1 MKYLII
7 GILVLA
13 SGMLYFMY
21 QSNKASAE
29 RLQQAEIAHQQRLM
43 NEKPDTITSESTT
56 ENIAAKN
63 AIEQKPE
70 TPEQVGRVVSEQA
83 SASGGN
89 KYTEQE
95 WLSICKSAA
104 GAARAIMNSRQR
116 GATITDMMDRV
127 VGTAE
132 PELKGIVQA
141 FVVEAYEE
149 PRYNVPE
156 NQLKAEIDFE
166 NNAYLTCLKA
176 RS

>member
-1 MKYLII
+1 MKYLLIALAI
-7 GILVLA
+7 LA
-13 SGMLYFMY
+13 SGMLYFMH

-29 RLQQAEIAHQQRLM
+29 RLKQAEIAHQQRRM
-43 NEKPDTITSESTT
+43 NEMPDAIKNESTKET
-56 ENIAAKN
+56 AAVKSVV
-63 AIEQKPE
+63 EQKIE
-70 TPEQVGRVVSEQA
+70 TSGQPGLAVSEKT
-83 SASGGN
+83 SVSSGN

-166 NNAYLTCLKA
+166 NDAYLTCLKA

>member
-1 MKYLII
+1 MKYLLIA
-7 GILVLA
+7 LVILA
-13 SGMLYFMY
+13 SGMLYFMH

-29 RLQQAEIAHQQRLM
+29 RLKQAEIAHQQRRM
-43 NEKPDTITSESTT
+43 NEKSDAIKNESTKET
-56 ENIAAKN
+56 VSVKSVV
-63 AIEQKPE
+63 EQKVE
-70 TPEQVGRVVSEQA
+70 TSGQSGRTVSEKT
-83 SASGGN
+83 SVSSGN

-166 NNAYLTCLKA
+166 NDAYLTCLKA